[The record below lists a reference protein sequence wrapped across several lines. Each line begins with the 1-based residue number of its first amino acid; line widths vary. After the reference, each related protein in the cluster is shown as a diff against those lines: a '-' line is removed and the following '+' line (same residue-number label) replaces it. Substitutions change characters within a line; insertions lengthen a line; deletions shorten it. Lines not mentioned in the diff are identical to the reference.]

1 MLILTYLIEKQRLYS
16 MHALIIATAD
26 RANAFLP
33 NLPYEKTIKK
43 HVANGSCRS
52 GRLGTIGST

>member
-1 MLILTYLIEKQRLYS
+1 MIILTYLIEKQRLYI

-33 NLPYEKTIKK
+33 NLPFEKINMLTMA
-43 HVANGSCRS
+43 HVGVVA
-52 GRLGTIGST
+52 